1 MKKWYASRM
10 VWVNMLTV
18 AVGIIAYLSGN
29 EIIQNNPS
37 VIAGLI
43 AIQGVV
49 NVVLRLITKKT
60 IA

>member
-49 NVVLRLITKKT
+49 NVVLRLITKKS